1 MQLSFH
7 RNLGNI
13 DRIIRVLVGI
23 VLLDLVFL
31 GYPLV
36 MSTWLSV
43 LLGIFG
49 LAMIVE
55 GVLAY

>member
-13 DRIIRVLVGI
+13 DRTIRIMVGI
-23 VLLDLVFL
+23 VLLDLVVL
-31 GYPLV
+31 GPMA
-36 MSTWLSV
+36 MSTWLSL

-49 LAMIVE
+49 AAMIVE

>member
-13 DRIIRVLVGI
+13 DRIIRVMVGI
-23 VLLDLVFL
+23 VLLDLVIL
-31 GYPLV
+31 GPVV
-36 MSTWLSV
+36 MSTWLSL

-49 LAMIVE
+49 AAMIVE

>member
-13 DRIIRVLVGI
+13 DRTIRIMVGI
-23 VLLDLVFL
+23 VLLDLVVL
-31 GYPLV
+31 GPLA
-36 MSTWLSV
+36 MSTWLSL

-49 LAMIVE
+49 AAMIVE

>member
-13 DRIIRVLVGI
+13 DRTIRIMVGI
-23 VLLDLVFL
+23 VLIDLVIL
-31 GYPLV
+31 GPLV
-36 MSTWLSV
+36 ISTWLSV
-43 LLGIFG
+43 LMGIFG